1 VVTGDAPLRL
11 RVLSLSE
18 LLDETF
24 RIYRKAFPLF
34 IGIAL
39 AVSIPTLLIVLA
51 FGVYT
56 FAGGSQSFNTPEFRQ
71 DPSTIFKSAAFT
83 SLLVGLAVA
92 AIVNL
97 FLIPFSYGAPVRA
110 AIDVSLGHR
119 PTFGSVLAATARRY
133 FGLWGAA
140 IVYAVVILLLSITV
154 IGIPVAIWIY
164 VRWVLFVPAM
174 LTENLGPIRALGRS
188 WTLLEGKWWRTC
200 GILLLLLLLL
210 YIVGLIIGTL
220 FQFVG
225 ALIPGLS
232 QDARLAVNQVGSS
245 LGGVVA
251 APIQYIAWTLM
262 YFDLRVRKESF
273 DLDQLAQQ
281 VGSTGPSP
289 VG

>member
-1 VVTGDAPLRL
+1 MVSGDAPLKL
-11 RVLSLSE
+11 RALSLSE
-18 LLDETF
+18 LLDEAF

-39 AVSIPTLLIVLA
+39 AVSIPSLLIVLA
-51 FGVYT
+51 FGVYS
-56 FAGGSQSFNTPEFRQ
+56 FAGGHALSTPEFQR
-71 DPSTIFKSAAFT
+71 DPSTIFQSTAFR
-83 SLLVGLAVA
+83 SLLVGVLVA

-97 FLIPFSYGAPVRA
+97 FLVPFSYGAPVRA

-140 IVYAVVILLLSITV
+140 IVYALVILLLTITIV
-154 IGIPVAIWIY
+154 GIPVAIWIY
-164 VRWVLFVPAM
+164 VRWALFVPAM
-174 LTENLGPIRALGRS
+174 LTENVGPIRALGRS
-188 WTLLEGKWWRTC
+188 WTLVEGKWWRTC
-200 GILLLLLLLL
+200 GILLLLVLLL
-210 YIVGLIIGTL
+210 YVVGLIIGTF
-220 FQFVG
+220 FQFVA

-232 QDARLAVNQVGSS
+232 QDARLAVNQVGGSI
-245 LGGVVA
+245 GGVVA

>member
-1 VVTGDAPLRL
+1 VVSGDAPLKL

-39 AVSIPTLLIVLA
+39 AVSIPTLLIVLI

-56 FAGGSQSFNTPEFRQ
+56 FAGGQSFNTPEFRT
-71 DPSTIFKSAAFT
+71 DPSTIFKSASFV
-83 SLLVGLAVA
+83 SLLVGLLVA
-92 AIVNL
+92 AVVSL
-97 FLIPFSYGAPVRA
+97 FLVPFSYGAPVRA
-110 AIDVSLGHR
+110 AIDVALGHR
-119 PTFGSVLAATARRY
+119 PTFRSVLAATARRY

-140 IVYAVVILLLSITV
+140 IVYGLVIFLLTITI

-174 LTENLGPIRALGRS
+174 LTENLSPIRALGRS
-188 WTLLEGKWWRTC
+188 WTLVEGKWWRTC

-262 YFDLRVRKESF
+262 YFDLRVRKEHF
-273 DLDQLAQQ
+273 DLDQLAAQ

>member
-1 VVTGDAPLRL
+1 VVSGDAPLKL

-39 AVSIPTLLIVLA
+39 AVSIPTLLIVLI

-56 FAGGSQSFNTPEFRQ
+56 FAGSQSFNTPEFRS
-71 DPSTIFKSAAFT
+71 DPSTIFKSAAFV
-83 SLLVGLAVA
+83 SLLVGLLVA
-92 AIVNL
+92 AIVSL

-110 AIDVSLGHR
+110 AIDVALGQR
-119 PTFGSVLAATARRY
+119 PTFRSVLAATARRY

-140 IVYAVVILLLSITV
+140 IVYAVVIGLLTITV

-174 LTENLGPIRALGRS
+174 LTENVGPIRALGRS
-188 WTLLEGKWWRTC
+188 WTLVEGKWWRTC

-210 YIVGLIIGTL
+210 YIVGLIIGAF
-220 FQFVG
+220 FQFVA

-262 YFDLRVRKESF
+262 YFDLRVRKEHF
-273 DLDQLAQQ
+273 DLDQLAAQ